1 MRLPYSLTN
10 ADITTPENLHCQ
22 HTTMKKLSFSPAPL
36 ACALVLVAFALASP
50 CFGED
55 AKEDTYQSVEERRI
69 FSLMQ
74 EERRQVEQERKDLD
88 LREKEL
94 KTLETS
100 VDKKIAEIDTKLEDL
115 RNLQNKIETL
125 LAEKTVEEKKRIK
138 NLSAIYEK
146 MSPDR
151 AAMAM
156 SGMDRTL
163 ATELLANMKPKSAAK
178 VLDMLDKQ
186 KTSQLS
192 TTFTT
197 IQLE

>member
-1 MRLPYSLTN
+1 MKSQYFLTN
-10 ADITTPENLHCQ
+10 AKMMTLKNLHLRD
-22 HTTMKKLSFSPAPL
+22 TTMKKTVLLPAALTCTLLMLS
-36 ACALVLVAFALASP
+36 LVLGSACFAQQEEEP
-50 CFGED
+50 G
-55 AKEDTYQSVEERRI
+55 YQSVEERRI
-69 FSLMQ
+69 FALMQ
-74 EERRQVEQERKDLD
+74 EERQELEQEKKDLD
-88 LREKEL
+88 LRQKEL
-94 KTLETS
+94 KSLETS

-115 RNLQNKIETL
+115 RNLQKKIETL

-146 MSPDR
+146 MAPDR
-151 AAMAM
+151 AALAM
-156 SGMDRTL
+156 MGMDPTL

-178 VLDMLDKQ
+178 VLNMLDKQ